1 MAYGTI
7 TFCGNLI
14 QASFSNLSV
23 SATSDKATG
32 NQYYCYVALNI
43 FM

>member
-7 TFCGNLI
+7 AFCGHLI

-23 SATSDKATG
+23 SVTSDKATG
-32 NQYYCYVALNI
+32 NHYYYILL
-43 FM
+43 